1 MEIMPVTKNG
11 EFYGWYDA
19 DKASFFVETNTSGI
33 SDSTST
39 RVNHECLILTD
50 KGTWLINYYS
60 EFAECGES
68 IEAVSQKEAVNF
80 LLKNGYNIKENA
92 KLPATAKKQLLK
104 EVSKLEV

>member
-11 EFYGWYDA
+11 KFYGWYDA
-19 DKASFFVETNTSGI
+19 AKANLFVETNTSGI

-60 EFAECGES
+60 DFAELGETIEVVS
-68 IEAVSQKEAVNF
+68 EIEAVRF
-80 LLKNGYNIKENA
+80 LLKNGYDIKENN